1 MFKIKPNIKVED
13 IKEDKITN
21 NRSLNYKPNNYSLNY
36 KDIIKNYQDVNT
48 ILVWKDKYL
57 N

>member
-1 MFKIKPNIKVED
+1 MFKIRPNIKVED

-21 NRSLNYKPNNYSLNY
+21 NRLFNYKANNWSLNY

-48 ILVWKDKYL
+48 IVWKDKYL